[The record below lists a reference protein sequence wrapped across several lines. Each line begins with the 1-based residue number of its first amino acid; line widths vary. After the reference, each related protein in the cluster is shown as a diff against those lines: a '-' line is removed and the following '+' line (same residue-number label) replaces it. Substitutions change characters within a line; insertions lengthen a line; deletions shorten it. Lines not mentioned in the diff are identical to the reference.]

1 MTRRNWIAA
10 AILALAA
17 AVPQLAAADYWR
29 YETETG
35 AVAFTDDPK
44 GIPAKYQ
51 ASARAVQEESLFDYS
66 RLSVVDSDA
75 NRAPTRER
83 VGRDEAAVPVFAWPV
98 SQAPATTPRSEGASS
113 RVRVNVNGMQVDV
126 EGAEDGDEPLYVD
139 RGQYFDMDGDY
150 FDRRGITSPTTIIR
164 RGDKPIAYIDE
175 R

>member
-51 ASARAVQEESLFDYS
+51 ASARAVQEESLFDYG

-83 VGRDEAAVPVFAWPV
+83 VGRDEAAV
-98 SQAPATTPRSEGASS
+98 ATARTEWKRLKAEGHEISYW
-113 RVRVNVNGMQVDV
+113 QQ
-126 EGAEDGDEPLYVD
+126 DENYRWQNKSKSAD
-139 RGQYFDMDGDY
+139 
-150 FDRRGITSPTTIIR
+150 
-164 RGDKPIAYIDE
+164 
-175 R
+175 